1 MMRNKLKQT
10 NKQNGF
16 TLIEMIVSLAIFAV
30 VVTTAVGALLAVV
43 ATNRQLQSEQSIMT
57 NLTFALDSMTRE
69 MRTGFSYYCAS
80 DSSDSGIFS
89 DSGTAHGAM
98 DTYNSVQDC
107 DSSSN
112 DDFRG
117 VSFVEGGHSITGSG
131 AERILYFFDKGGK
144 VLKRK
149 VGDNTAQSIVSSE
162 LEIIEAQFIVT
173 GSEQLSGASGNEIK
187 QPTITI
193 KLAAKDKNDIS
204 GKIYQVQTTVT
215 QRVLD
220 I

>member
-1 MMRNKLKQT
+1 MRFEFKQTT
-10 NKQNGF
+10 NKQKGF

-30 VVTTAVGALLAVV
+30 VVTTAVGALLAIVS
-43 ATNRQLQSEQSIMT
+43 TNRQLQGEQSIMT

-69 MRTGFSYYCAS
+69 MRTGFSYYCDS
-80 DSSDSGIFS
+80 ESSDIGIFS
-89 DSGTAHGAM
+89 DSGTAHGSLG
-98 DTYNSVQDC
+98 TYSSVQDC
-107 DSSSN
+107 GSGSV

-131 AERILYFFDKGGK
+131 AERILYFFDKANND
-144 VLKRK
+144 LRRK
-149 VGDNTAQSIVSSE
+149 VGDDKSQSIVSSE
-162 LEIIEAQFIVT
+162 LKIIEAQFIVT
-173 GSEQLSGASGNEIK
+173 GSDQLSDTNDVK
-187 QPTITI
+187 QPTITV
-193 KLAAKDKNDIS
+193 KLAAQDKNDTS